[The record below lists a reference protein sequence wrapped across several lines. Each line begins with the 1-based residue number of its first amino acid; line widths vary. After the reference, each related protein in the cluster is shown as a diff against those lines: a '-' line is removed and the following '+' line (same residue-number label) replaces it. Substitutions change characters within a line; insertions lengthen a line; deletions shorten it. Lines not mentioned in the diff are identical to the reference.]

1 MLIDQFTKWIEC
13 FPLPDQSAELV
24 AKTIVDEFFTR
35 MGTPLEI
42 HSDKGSNFVSNLFS
56 TLCVLLQ
63 ITKTRTTSYRPC
75 SNGQIERMNRQ
86 VLQMIRC
93 LRDKNI
99 RDWDSYLPHIAGAI
113 RATVSRSPGF
123 TPNKLMLGREV
134 YKSADL
140 LFGTDKANRV
150 SKTPPEY
157 VVHLEKVMKT
167 SHKIARENLRSSVS
181 YNKRDYDQRLYQTSY
196 NTGDLVYVLDPSNKP
211 GVSAKL
217 QPIFRGPYLII
228 KVYSPVLYLVQ
239 DKKRKFV
246 AHHDRLLVCNDR
258 FIPMWMRKLRHQFLE
273 LDDTLPY
280 DESELNAPEESVPS
294 LFSSE
299 PVKAQAPVP
308 FSSDTSVLS
317 QSDRLVADSDTD
329 DDSRVADGENGIQPV
344 TRRGRKVNLPG
355 HLRDF
360 ILDSSD

>member
-1 MLIDQFTKWIEC
+1 MIDILGPLSKTPHGNTVILMLIDQFTKWIEC

-113 RATVSRSPGF
+113 RATVSRSTGF

-140 LFGTDKANRV
+140 LFGTDKVNRV

-157 VVHLEKVMKT
+157 VVH
-167 SHKIARENLRSSVS
+167 
-181 YNKRDYDQRLYQTSY
+181 
-196 NTGDLVYVLDPSNKP
+196 
-211 GVSAKL
+211 
-217 QPIFRGPYLII
+217 
-228 KVYSPVLYLVQ
+228 
-239 DKKRKFV
+239 
-246 AHHDRLLVCNDR
+246 
-258 FIPMWMRKLRHQFLE
+258 
-273 LDDTLPY
+273 
-280 DESELNAPEESVPS
+280 
-294 LFSSE
+294 
-299 PVKAQAPVP
+299 
-308 FSSDTSVLS
+308 
-317 QSDRLVADSDTD
+317 
-329 DDSRVADGENGIQPV
+329 
-344 TRRGRKVNLPG
+344 
-355 HLRDF
+355 
-360 ILDSSD
+360 

>member
-1 MLIDQFTKWIEC
+1 M
-13 FPLPDQSAELV
+13 
-24 AKTIVDEFFTR
+24 AKTIVDDFFTR

-42 HSDKGSNFVSNLFS
+42 HSHKGSNFVSNLFS

-75 SNGQIERMNRQ
+75 YNEQIERMNRQ

-113 RATVSRSPGF
+113 RATVSRRTGF
-123 TPNKLMLGREV
+123 TPNKLMLGGEV

-140 LFGTDKANRV
+140 LFGTDKVNRV

-157 VVHLEKVMKT
+157 VVHLEEVMKA

-258 FIPMWMRKLRHQFLE
+258 FIPMWMRILRHQFLE
-273 LDDTLPY
+273 LDYTLPY
-280 DESELNAPEESVPS
+280 DESELNELNELNSAPEESVLS
-294 LFSSE
+294 LFH
-299 PVKAQAPVP
+299 
-308 FSSDTSVLS
+308 L
-317 QSDRLVADSDTD
+317 
-329 DDSRVADGENGIQPV
+329 
-344 TRRGRKVNLPG
+344 NL
-355 HLRDF
+355 
-360 ILDSSD
+360 